1 MGLRAVTESALSDLW
16 NVRHTFL
23 NCPGSPIP
31 ATEKNHIQGRR
42 VARSIARMKKNRQ
55 SLRRRHIVDLPA
67 LAAMSQMELYCEAH
81 PGSPSA
87 VRRPRLF
94 VRGELWI
101 ALLGPSVEEGIVGI
115 GATVTAALRAF
126 DAQYLAG
133 IATAR

>member
-1 MGLRAVTESALSDLW
+1 
-16 NVRHTFL
+16 
-23 NCPGSPIP
+23 
-31 ATEKNHIQGRR
+31 
-42 VARSIARMKKNRQ
+42 MKKNGQ
-55 SLRRRHIVDLPA
+55 VLRGRHVMNYA
-67 LAAMSQMELYCEAH
+67 LAAMEQMELYCEAH

-133 IATAR
+133 LRPPAEMLGNRRAIRSASALPAM

>member
-1 MGLRAVTESALSDLW
+1 
-16 NVRHTFL
+16 
-23 NCPGSPIP
+23 
-31 ATEKNHIQGRR
+31 
-42 VARSIARMKKNRQ
+42 MKKNRQ
-55 SLRRRHIVDLPA
+55 SWRRGHVMDYA

-87 VRRPRLF
+87 VRRPKLF

-115 GATVTAALRAF
+115 GSTVTAALRAF

-133 IATAR
+133 LRPAAEVINDRQTTRSMSSAAV